1 MSHRLVP
8 ILLLSCLACCG
19 CSRKSEPV
27 SDPQSEPVSESQSE
41 PAEVKTS
48 TEPAAV
54 ADEVPAVTFD
64 AQAVDDI
71 VADGVGSIESAA
83 IQTPLDGEGQL
94 IPLNVDEGKEVLV
107 QSPEP
112 LVYIAPFYPL
122 SKRMEGIEGQVI
134 LQFVIDRTGR
144 VVNPTVSASTV
155 PEFNEYALEAVRD
168 WRFLPALVEGKAIDL
183 EVAYP
188 VTYASEKGSLGATPG
203 SVFSVLD
210 LIFDTYYV
218 KGPEGYTPAEFEVTP
233 IYRQVPQR
241 PLDENGDLIS
251 GRVLISFAVTT
262 EGRVEDAKVV
272 ESTATELEMPALTA
286 IKYWQFIPR
295 IREGKP
301 VRGQVRQ
308 ALAFNPEEKE

>member
-1 MSHRLVP
+1 
-8 ILLLSCLACCG
+8 LS
-19 CSRKSEPV
+19 P
-27 SDPQSEPVSESQSE
+27 
-41 PAEVKTS
+41 
-48 TEPAAV
+48 
-54 ADEVPAVTFD
+54 
-64 AQAVDDI
+64 DI
-71 VADGVGSIESAA
+71 VPDGAGSIESAA

-94 IPLNVDEGKEVLV
+94 TPLNVDEGKEVLV

-122 SKRMEGIEGQVI
+122 SKRMEGTEGQVM

-144 VVNPTVSASTV
+144 VVNPKVSASTV

-168 WRFLPALVEGKAIDL
+168 WRFLPGLVEGKAVDL

-188 VTYASEKGSLGATPG
+188 VTYASEKGSLGTTPG

-210 LIFDTYYV
+210 LIWDTYYV
-218 KGPEGYTPAEFEVTP
+218 KGPDGYTPAEFEVTP

-241 PLDENGDLIS
+241 PIDENGDLIS
-251 GRVLISFAVTT
+251 GRVLVSFSVTT

-301 VRGQVRQ
+301 VRGRVRQ
-308 ALAFNPEEKE
+308 ALAFNPKEKE